1 LITLK
6 HQHDDDNDSNKFP
19 NWLRPLELG
28 LGSIAIILIVVTLT
42 YPSIT
47 TATIIRLVS
56 IVLLLIGIERI
67 VIGIALPTPNKSY
80 KLANIGLGPLIIALA
95 IVIIFYTASHLV
107 PPIAL
112 GTLALLFNGISKIM
126 QGIIGIIGKEIPK
139 WSKAILIGVGT
150 LNIAVS
156 ALAIIVPSSG
166 ESILARSI
174 SITLLVTGIQMIVSS
189 ISIKQSHTKSQ
200 PRLR

>member
-1 LITLK
+1 MITLK
-6 HQHDDDNDSNKFP
+6 HQHDDNDSNKFP

-95 IVIIFYTASHLV
+95 IVIIFYPASHLV

-126 QGIIGIIGKEIPK
+126 QGIIGKENAK

-156 ALAIIVPSSG
+156 ALAVIVPSSG
-166 ESILARSI
+166 ESMLARSI

-189 ISIKQSHTKSQ
+189 IGIKQSHTKSQ

>member
-1 LITLK
+1 MITLK
-6 HQHDDDNDSNKFP
+6 HQHDDNDSNKFP

-95 IVIIFYTASHLV
+95 IVLIFYPASHLV

-126 QGIIGIIGKEIPK
+126 QGIIGKENAK

-156 ALAIIVPSSG
+156 ALAVIVPSSG
-166 ESILARSI
+166 ESMLARSI

-189 ISIKQSHTKSQ
+189 IGIKQSHTKSQ

>member
-1 LITLK
+1 MITLK
-6 HQHDDDNDSNKFP
+6 HQHDDNDSNKFP

-28 LGSIAIILIVVTLT
+28 LGSIAIILIVITLT

-95 IVIIFYTASHLV
+95 IVIIFYPASHLV

-126 QGIIGIIGKEIPK
+126 QGIIGKEIPK

-156 ALAIIVPSSG
+156 TLALIVPSSG

>member
-6 HQHDDDNDSNKFP
+6 RPKDDNDGTKFP

-28 LGSIAIILIVVTLT
+28 LGSIAIILTIVTLT

-56 IVLLLIGIERI
+56 IVLLIVGFERI
-67 VIGIALPTPNKSY
+67 AIGIALPTPNKTY
-80 KLANIGLGPLIIALA
+80 KLANIGLGPLIIAIA
-95 IVIIFYTASHLV
+95 IVIISYPTSHLV

-126 QGIIGIIGKEIPK
+126 QGTIGKEIPK
-139 WSKAILIGVGT
+139 WSKAILIGVGI

-156 ALAIIVPSSG
+156 ALAVIVPSFG

-174 SITLLVTGIQMIVSS
+174 SITLLVTGIQMITSTLG
-189 ISIKQSHTKSQ
+189 IKQSHTKSQ
-200 PRLR
+200 LSTR

>member
-1 LITLK
+1 MITLK
-6 HQHDDDNDSNKFP
+6 HQHGDNDSKKFP

-28 LGSIAIILIVVTLT
+28 LGSIAIVLIIVTLT

-67 VIGIALPTPNKSY
+67 VIGIALPTPNKKY

-95 IVIIFYTASHLV
+95 IVIILYPASHLV

-126 QGIIGIIGKEIPK
+126 QGTIGKEIPK
-139 WSKAILIGVGT
+139 WSKAILIGVGI

-156 ALAIIVPSSG
+156 ALAVIVPIAG
-166 ESILARSI
+166 ESILVRSI
-174 SITLLVTGIQMIVSS
+174 SITLLVTGIQMI
-189 ISIKQSHTKSQ
+189 ISTIGIKQSHTKSQ
-200 PRLR
+200 LRTR

>member
-1 LITLK
+1 MITLK
-6 HQHDDDNDSNKFP
+6 HQHDDNDSNKFP

-95 IVIIFYTASHLV
+95 IVIIFYPASHLV

-126 QGIIGIIGKEIPK
+126 QGIIGKEIPK
-139 WSKAILIGVGT
+139 WSKAIFIGVGT

-156 ALAIIVPSSG
+156 ALALMVPISG
-166 ESILARSI
+166 ESILVRSI

-189 ISIKQSHTKSQ
+189 LGIKQSHTKSQ

>member
-1 LITLK
+1 
-6 HQHDDDNDSNKFP
+6 
-19 NWLRPLELG
+19 
-28 LGSIAIILIVVTLT
+28 
-42 YPSIT
+42 
-47 TATIIRLVS
+47 LVS

-67 VIGIALPTPNKSY
+67 IIGIALPTPNKSY

-95 IVIIFYTASHLV
+95 IVIIFYPASHLV

-126 QGIIGIIGKEIPK
+126 QGIIGKEIPK
-139 WSKAILIGVGT
+139 WSKTIFIGVGT

-156 ALAIIVPSSG
+156 ALTLMVPSSG
-166 ESILARSI
+166 ESILVRSI